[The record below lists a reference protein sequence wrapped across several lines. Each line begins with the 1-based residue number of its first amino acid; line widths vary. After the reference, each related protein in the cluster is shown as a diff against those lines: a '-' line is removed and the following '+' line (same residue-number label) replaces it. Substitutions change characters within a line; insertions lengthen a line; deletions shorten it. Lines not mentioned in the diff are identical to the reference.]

1 MQSYPAAAQGSR
13 QQASSGRRPGLG
25 AVRGSGHVRGGAVV
39 TVIQAVIFLA
49 TASGALGPATWIA
62 RTRTAT
68 TLRAE

>member
-1 MQSYPAAAQGSR
+1 MQSYPAAAQAAGSR
-13 QQASSGRRPGLG
+13 HPAAAVPGS
-25 AVRGSGHVRGGAVV
+25 VRYAARVMYAGAVV

>member
-1 MQSYPAAAQGSR
+1 MYA
-13 QQASSGRRPGLG
+13 
-25 AVRGSGHVRGGAVV
+25 GAVV